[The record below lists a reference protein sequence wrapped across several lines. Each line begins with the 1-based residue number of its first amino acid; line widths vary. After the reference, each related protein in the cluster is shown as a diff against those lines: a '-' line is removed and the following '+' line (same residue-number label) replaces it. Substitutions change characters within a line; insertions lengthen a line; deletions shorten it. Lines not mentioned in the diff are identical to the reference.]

1 MATPNFFSL
10 ANSEL
15 SQDAFLLYL
24 LEWANPK
31 AEYIRLNGA
40 LHSTGEAFV
49 SLLLNPPG
57 CSWRIPIA
65 SVTYT
70 SQENNID
77 ILALITDTS
86 GKQYAVIIEDKTD
99 TCAHDDQLVRYS
111 KYVKEKYKNWELH
124 CVYLKTGNESKHSL
138 EKMKSDYLNNEWVK
152 KNDPFFKIILR
163 EDLLEIFNR
172 NCFTSNRIAL
182 DFKENLERIQ
192 KLTETYARKDR
203 VVGAWGNTAWQ
214 GFYRGLE
221 EKIDKSLWDNTHRP
235 VKKNSRG
242 IVLSGWVFK
251 MPKLSIVDDNSV
263 RVYLN
268 LCLSKLTLKVSSK
281 SDCHAISLTNIEDL
295 NGLLSEYGLKL
306 EVPKTSKC
314 SLATF
319 TRLDGGS
326 FIDENDSVDID
337 LVVERLTQLQNLLPI
352 VIKHIVMK

>member
-1 MATPNFFSL
+1 MTRPNFFQL

-24 LEWANPK
+24 LEWASPK
-31 AEYIRLNGA
+31 QEYIKLDSA

-49 SLLLNPPG
+49 SLLLGTSSRVPV
-57 CSWRIPIA
+57 A
-65 SVTYT
+65 SVTYK

-99 TCAHDDQLVRYS
+99 TCAHDNQLVRYS
-111 KYVKEKYKNWELH
+111 KYVKKKYKDWELH
-124 CVYLKTGNESKHSL
+124 CVYLKTGNESKYSL
-138 EKMKSDYLNNEWVK
+138 KNMESDYLNDEWVK
-152 KNDPFFKIILR
+152 KNNPNFRIVLR
-163 EDLLEIFNR
+163 EDLLDMLN
-172 NCFTSNRIAL
+172 NNSFTSNRIAV

-192 KLTETYARKDR
+192 KLTDTYARQDK

-221 EKIDKSLWDNTHRP
+221 EKIENSLWDNTHRP

-242 IVLSGWVFK
+242 TVLSGWEFK
-251 MPKLSIVDDNSV
+251 MPKVSVVEDDSI

-268 LCLSKLTLKVSSK
+268 LCLSKLTLKVLDKLGS
-281 SDCHAISLTNIEDL
+281 HAVDLTDIAEL
-295 NGLLSEYGLKL
+295 NSMLSEYDLKL
-306 EVPKTSKC
+306 EVPKGKRS
-314 SLATF
+314 SLTTF
-319 TRLDGGS
+319 TRLDGSS

-337 LVVERLTQLQNLLPI
+337 FVVDKLNQLQNFLPEL
-352 VIKHIVMK
+352 VKHIVMK